1 MAQNKLQTFGP
12 VALTTSV
19 ANILNPPTLTG
30 GVGCPSTT
38 TATYY
43 VVRVINIVNKSAS
56 PVTFSMWKG
65 ATGAS
70 LAGTEVV
77 GAALS
82 VAGNSTFSWVGQM
95 RLDTADF
102 LTATASANTS
112 LTFSAFGEI
121 GIA

>member
-65 ATGAS
+65 A
-70 LAGTEVV
+70 GTEVV